1 MGKVYKEFLKI
12 YLIRCEKTRELVKQE
27 NEQTRNLVKE
37 LITTVK
43 DTSSQTTISQLET
56 SIMIVNKLDSCQC
69 DSMKRVKETLSQMNR
84 SEFREDTT
92 CAKTSIEK
100 TWIEKFKSRKDFFW
114 RHHRNKRLEE
124 LYNSGLL
131 KENPCIPR
139 KFLSNYNGKETKKKG
154 IMQNLTKEKVR
165 VELQLQNIRY
175 ERQSECKKQIDNEME
190 NLTKPSN
197 FSEKIALILQEQ

>member
-114 RHHRNKRLEE
+114 RYHRNKRLEE
-124 LYNSGLL
+124 LYNFGLL

-139 KFLSNYNGKETKKKG
+139 KFLSNYNGKETKKK
-154 IMQNLTKEKVR
+154 E
-165 VELQLQNIRY
+165 
-175 ERQSECKKQIDNEME
+175 
-190 NLTKPSN
+190 
-197 FSEKIALILQEQ
+197 